1 MAQDAKEEKPPEA
14 PEEIAKLHKYK
25 GDADRNPRDIFWEL
39 AAQYMEKK
47 DIAELAKDNSSR
59 REALVN
65 IGATVLTEEERIY
78 RVKMGKAKLAEFV
91 MEMVL
96 QGGWEDTL
104 ERLMENLYERRRGP
118 NLNMMIAFGNAVS
131 KNEALAGWVKKL
143 LAEGRPPEPLL
154 AYISH
159 LGDRGLVAALKEQLI
174 FIAKSEINEPQLYA
188 LEALAP
194 LVKEDAAVKKV
205 FIDLMDDWDMRAKKV
220 VLESLSGMQD
230 ADIGK
235 KAVASYVYEF
245 DPHAKSMLKEII
257 RNNKE
262 AAKGEMGKYMGK
274 YNEKVNKEL
283 MALAESIYGKKEAG
297 TMFGAKKEGGSGE
310 KENGKGSE
318 GGAGQ
323 EEKNKSGSG
332 NQGAGKEEEAP
343 KEFP

>member
-1 MAQDAKEEKPPEA
+1 MVQDAKEEKPPEA
-14 PEEIAKLHKYK
+14 PEDIAKLSKYK
-25 GDADRNPRDIFWEL
+25 GDADRNPRDVFWEI
-39 AAQYMEKK
+39 AAQYLEKK
-47 DIAELAKDNSSR
+47 DIAELAKKNAKM

-65 IGATVLTEEERIY
+65 IGATVLTEEERTY
-78 RVKMGKAKLAEFV
+78 RVRMGKAKLAECV

-96 QGGWEDTL
+96 QGGWEDAL
-104 ERLMENLYERRRGP
+104 ERLLENLYDRRRGP
-118 NLNMMIAFGNAVS
+118 NLNMMIAFGNVVGKDS
-131 KNEALAGWVKKL
+131 GLVGWVKKL

-154 AYISH
+154 AYVAH
-159 LGDRGLVAALKEQLI
+159 LGDRALVAALKEQLI

-194 LVKEDAAVKKV
+194 IVKEDSAVKKV

-245 DPHAKSMLKEII
+245 DPHAKGMLKEII
-257 RNNKE
+257 KNNKD

-297 TMFGAKKEGGSGE
+297 EIFAKKEGTGVI
-310 KENGKGSE
+310 KEE
-318 GGAGQ
+318 GGQASGGGKRETGNRKQ
-323 EEKNKSGSG
+323 EG
-332 NQGAGKEEEAP
+332 EEAP

>member
-1 MAQDAKEEKPPEA
+1 MVQDAKEEKPPEQ
-14 PEEIAKLHKYK
+14 PEEIAKLSKYK
-25 GDADRNPRDIFWEL
+25 GDADRNPRDVFWEI
-39 AAQYMEKK
+39 AAQYLEKK
-47 DIAELAKDNSSR
+47 DIAELAKKNSNR

-65 IGATVLTEEERIY
+65 IGATVLMEEERTY
-78 RVKMGKAKLAEFV
+78 RVRMPKARLAECV
-91 MEMVL
+91 MDMVV
-96 QGGWEDTL
+96 QGGWEDALT
-104 ERLMENLYERRRGP
+104 RLLENLYDRRRGP
-118 NLNMMIAFGNAVS
+118 NLNMMIAFGNAVG
-131 KNEALAGWVKKL
+131 KDTGLVGWVKRL

-154 AYISH
+154 AYIAH
-159 LGDRGLVAALKEQLI
+159 LGDRGLVMALREQLV

-194 LVKEDAAVKKV
+194 LVKDDAAVKKV

-245 DPHAKSMLKEII
+245 DPHAKGMLKEII
-257 RNNKE
+257 RNNKD
-262 AAKGEMGKYMGK
+262 AAKGEMGKYVGK

-297 TMFGAKKEGGSGE
+297 AMFAKKEEKAGGVQESGKQETGSG
-310 KENGKGSE
+310 KG
-318 GGAGQ
+318 
-323 EEKNKSGSG
+323 
-332 NQGAGKEEEAP
+332 EEAP